1 MLIFMS
7 ILGGFLILTFGA
19 EVLVRGASA
28 IALRLGVTPL
38 VIGLTIVAF
47 GTSAPELAVSVKSA
61 LAGSPGIA
69 LGNVVGSNIA
79 NIGLILG
86 LTALIRPVGV
96 QSQMVRRDIPLM
108 IAASVLVWLLL
119 LDGTLGLLD
128 GLLLSLLLLGYLVFS
143 YYSADENDAEE
154 IEAGPRN
161 PLLSLAF
168 IVVGIGC
175 LVGGGVLFVDG
186 AVALARAF
194 GISEVVIGLTI
205 IAIGTSMPEL
215 VTSMVAAIK
224 GQSDIAIGNVVGS
237 NLFNLLG
244 ILGITAL
251 VHPVSAAGF
260 SILDFSVMLLLAIL
274 LLPLA
279 HRGYRIGRRDGLLL
293 LLAYLAY
300 MGWLV
305 THAVV

>member
-1 MLIFMS
+1 MLIFLS

-19 EVLVRGASA
+19 EALVRGASA

-61 LAGSPGIA
+61 MAGSPGIA
-69 LGNVVGSNIA
+69 LGNVIGSNIA

-108 IAASVLVWLLL
+108 IGASLLVWLLL
-119 LDGTLGLLD
+119 LDGLLGLVD
-128 GLLLSLLLLGYLVFS
+128 GLILSLLLLAYLVHS
-143 YYSADENDAEE
+143 YYSAGADDTEE
-154 IEAGPRN
+154 FEAGPRN
-161 PLLSLAF
+161 PLLSILL
-168 IVVGIGC
+168 IVIGIAC
-175 LVGGGVLFVDG
+175 LVGGGVLFVNG
-186 AVALARAF
+186 AVDLARAF
-194 GISEVVIGLTI
+194 DISEAVIGLTI

-215 VTSMVAAIK
+215 VTSMVAAMK

-251 VHPVSAAGF
+251 VHPISAAGF
-260 SILDFSVMLLLAIL
+260 SILDFGVMLALAVV

-279 HRGYRIGRRDGLLL
+279 HRGYRIGRRDGMLL
-293 LLAYLAY
+293 LLAYLGY
-300 MGWLV
+300 MAWLV
-305 THAVV
+305 SHASA

>member
-1 MLIFMS
+1 
-7 ILGGFLILTFGA
+7 
-19 EVLVRGASA
+19 
-28 IALRLGVTPL
+28 
-38 VIGLTIVAF
+38 
-47 GTSAPELAVSVKSA
+47 
-61 LAGSPGIA
+61 
-69 LGNVVGSNIA
+69 
-79 NIGLILG
+79 
-86 LTALIRPVGV
+86 
-96 QSQMVRRDIPLM
+96 M

-119 LDGTLGLLD
+119 LDGTLGPLD

-143 YYSADENDAEE
+143 YYSADENDAEA

-161 PLLSLAF
+161 PLLSVAF

-194 GISEVVIGLTI
+194 GITEVVIGLTI

-305 THAVV
+305 THAMV